1 MTEISDLKGFRFM
14 QGRFRIVQEP
24 DGFFVVGEGLV
35 LPVESYEEALE
46 LIQEIEEKTA
56 SAFQKTH

>member
-46 LIQEIEEKTA
+46 LIKEIEEKTA
-56 SAFQKTH
+56 SASQKTP

>member
-24 DGFFVVGEGLV
+24 GGFFVVGEGLV

-46 LIQEIEEKTA
+46 LINEIEAKTA
-56 SAFQKTH
+56 SAFQKTP

>member
-1 MTEISDLKGFRFM
+1 MREISDLKGFRFM

-46 LIQEIEEKTA
+46 LINEIEAKTA
-56 SAFQKTH
+56 AAFQKTP